1 MAKRRSMKSFQKA
14 GSLKKLSATFISLAL
29 LFVISIVLHFAFN
42 KQFREGAANM
52 NEIYLEVSIIYYKD
66 PVTGIVIESCEDTT
80 NLSRLQT
87 YFKDNKKMYIGSDNS
102 SRIDAYKLPSS
113 TRLTAGDYPI
123 GVLSSVS
130 TTNGRNNKT
139 HFTKIRNSNFVN
151 NITPYIPT

>member
-1 MAKRRSMKSFQKA
+1 MKSFQKA
-14 GSLKKLSATFISLAL
+14 GSLNKLSATFISLAL
-29 LFVISIVLHFAFN
+29 LFILSIVLHFVFN

-52 NEIYLEVSIIYYKD
+52 NTIYLEVSIIYYKD

-102 SRIDAYKLPSS
+102 SRIDTYKLPSS

-130 TTNGRNNKT
+130 TTNGRNYKT
-139 HFTKIRNSNFVN
+139 HFTKFYIR
-151 NITPYIPT
+151 T